1 MPSLVLYLSRPQ
13 VVYVD
18 TFDDAQFSD
27 PILYLGDGHHLNDK
41 GHTAL
46 ARLLAPHLKTC
57 LDGVAS

>member
-1 MPSLVLYLSRPQ
+1 MSSLVLYLSRPQ

-46 ARLLAPHLKTC
+46 AKN
-57 LDGVAS
+57 GVPRIRQVFMM